1 MQMFIWNLMPETQ
14 GRNPQG
20 SLKADLKVEK
30 NLPQSLWVMY
40 TILSMSFNLFT
51 REETAV
57 YKVLLVDDEILVR
70 EAISAKIEWNK
81 LGFELAKDC
90 ENGKD
95 AIEFMKENP
104 VDVVLT
110 DICMPYIDGMG
121 LSKFVY
127 ENFPQTT
134 IIIFSGYSDFE
145 YAKMAIQYKV
155 AEYILKP
162 VTAKELSEV
171 LVRIKEKLDSERQQ
185 EQKMD
190 ELTKVYHSYTKNES
204 LIISRTLSRLVK
216 GTQEVET
223 SLKELEEF
231 GISVEGD
238 SYRVVAVDIDVYSDL
253 YEVDDELKKESA
265 LMSFVVENISSEIVG
280 NHKAGLAYRDSDNR
294 VCLLFHTNKPKE
306 FAAEAV
312 KICSEIKETVYDT
325 MKLSISMGIG
335 KYVNS
340 LDELYK
346 SYDSAA
352 EMLKYRYTKGGG
364 VIFDCEKEVMAGNP
378 MELEQD
384 FKDIASALRSKDE
397 KTLTDTINHIE
408 SWMKTGYV
416 RRNKCVAYLHQVLR
430 IIYETVLETEENFQ
444 LDDSEISNITDAR
457 SIEKAVGLIRD
468 YAARGLEA
476 ALAAGQ
482 SSGERQAVMAID
494 YLKENYS
501 NPDLSLNHICEYL
514 NISTSRFSSIFKE
527 TTGKTFTEVLTNI
540 RMERAKQL
548 LRQTSLKNYEIAEK
562 VGFSD
567 PHYFSIAFKKMT
579 GKTPKEYAREN

>member
-1 MQMFIWNLMPETQ
+1 
-14 GRNPQG
+14 
-20 SLKADLKVEK
+20 
-30 NLPQSLWVMY
+30 
-40 TILSMSFNLFT
+40 
-51 REETAV
+51 
-57 YKVLLVDDEILVR
+57 
-70 EAISAKIEWNK
+70 
-81 LGFELAKDC
+81 
-90 ENGKD
+90 
-95 AIEFMKENP
+95 
-104 VDVVLT
+104 
-110 DICMPYIDGMG
+110 
-121 LSKFVY
+121 
-127 ENFPQTT
+127 
-134 IIIFSGYSDFE
+134 
-145 YAKMAIQYKV
+145 
-155 AEYILKP
+155 
-162 VTAKELSEV
+162 
-171 LVRIKEKLDSERQQ
+171 
-185 EQKMD
+185 
-190 ELTKVYHSYTKNES
+190 
-204 LIISRTLSRLVK
+204 
-216 GTQEVET
+216 
-223 SLKELEEF
+223 
-231 GISVEGD
+231 
-238 SYRVVAVDIDVYSDL
+238 
-253 YEVDDELKKESA
+253 
-265 LMSFVVENISSEIVG
+265 
-280 NHKAGLAYRDSDNR
+280 
-294 VCLLFHTNKPKE
+294 
-306 FAAEAV
+306 
-312 KICSEIKETVYDT
+312 
-325 MKLSISMGIG
+325 
-335 KYVNS
+335 
-340 LDELYK
+340 
-346 SYDSAA
+346 
-352 EMLKYRYTKGGG
+352 
-364 VIFDCEKEVMAGNP
+364 MAGNP

-540 RMERAKQL
+540 RMDRAKQL

>member
-1 MQMFIWNLMPETQ
+1 M
-14 GRNPQG
+14 
-20 SLKADLKVEK
+20 
-30 NLPQSLWVMY
+30 
-40 TILSMSFNLFT
+40 NLFT
-51 REETAV
+51 REESTV

-95 AIEFMKENP
+95 AIEFMEKNQ

-121 LSKFVY
+121 LSKYVY

-145 YAKMAIQYKV
+145 YAKQAIQYKV

-162 VTAKELSEV
+162 VTARELSEV
-171 LVRIKEKLDSERQQ
+171 LSRIKEKLDSERQQ
-185 EQKMD
+185 EQKID
-190 ELTKVYHSYTKNES
+190 ELTKVYHSYTKNEA

-231 GISVEGD
+231 GISVE
-238 SYRVVAVDIDVYSDL
+238 SSAYRVAAVDIDVYSDL
-253 YEVDDELKKESA
+253 YEVEDELKKESA
-265 LMSFVVENISSEIVG
+265 LMSFVVENISSEIVN
-280 NHKAGLAYRDSDNR
+280 NHGAGLAYRDSDNR
-294 VCLLFHTNKPKE
+294 VCILFLTNKPKE
-306 FAAEAV
+306 FTEEAV
-312 KICSEIKETVYDT
+312 KICREIKQTVYDT

-335 KYVNS
+335 RYVHS

-352 EMLKYRYTKGGG
+352 EFLKYRYTKGCG
-364 VIFDCEKEVMAGNP
+364 VIFDCEKEIVSGNP

-384 FKDIASALRSKDE
+384 FKDLASAVRGSDRKALM
-397 KTLTDTINHIE
+397 DTIDHIE
-408 SWMKTGYV
+408 GWMRNGYV
-416 RRNKCVAYLHQVLR
+416 SRNKCVAYLHQVLR
-430 IIYETVLETEENFQ
+430 IIYETVQETEESFQ
-444 LDDSEISNITDAR
+444 LKDSDISNITDAR
-457 SIEKAVGLIRD
+457 SLQKAVALIRD
-468 YAARGLEA
+468 YASRGLEA
-476 ALAAGQ
+476 AMAAGQ
-482 SSGERQAVMAID
+482 SSGERQAVMAVD

-579 GKTPKEYAREN
+579 GKTPKEYAREK